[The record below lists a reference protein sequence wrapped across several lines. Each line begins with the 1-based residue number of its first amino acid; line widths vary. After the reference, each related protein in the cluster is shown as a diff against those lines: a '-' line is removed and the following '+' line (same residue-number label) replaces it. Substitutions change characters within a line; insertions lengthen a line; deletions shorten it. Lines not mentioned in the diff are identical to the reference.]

1 MFNLFLKIVNFLH
14 KPKLVSLGFFFIV
27 SLHAKDLAFFE
38 SKYDLNDIATS
49 FRWNRLID
57 KKNIN
62 LDQAQEYFLTFKN
75 GDVDHLQELKASL
88 KMLLDK
94 NTDVNKEFIC
104 KFPARAIFLS
114 NIFKELNPIDTS
126 FCKEYS
132 RWTGDNSID
141 DISFIYVNGYLE
153 NPASFFGHTLLKF
166 NSSKTIKANDLLNLS
181 LNYGAN
187 TGNDKAVPYVIRG
200 LTGQYKATL
209 QPEKFFRLSAQYQ
222 EFQMRDM
229 WEFKL
234 SLSNFEKDLLL
245 AFTFEMLKKEYIYYF
260 LSDNCAYRINRI
272 IGFAVGK
279 DPLPN
284 LLWSSPIDLL
294 HGLEKESLIDEPSH
308 FPSLYSQALESF
320 KALSIENKNLYK
332 EYFRSTDSIISNEDP
347 ELGYALLQNL
357 NYQKLKNFKKNKI
370 KAVTKIDNQRQQILL
385 NLKPKNI
392 DNYNYNAEPP
402 TVSNFPTKVSHILQF
417 NKLKYSNGPDK
428 FYSIKLEGSNFT
440 LLELDGYR
448 TKNSEFIF
456 LSPEISLYQDG
467 ARLKQLTL
475 FKILSLDDE
484 LIKLPNENKFSW
496 GVDSGIRQV
505 TSDCFPC
512 SQFFFEAMIGKTL
525 SLTNNISFTLM
536 PFLAVHENEQ
546 DRGET
551 SSGARLFSIYRLNKT
566 RMYFEIED
574 TNFSNAKSWN
584 STKYSFKLQQNI
596 DKSRSFRVEV
606 FKDDFAKGLMLSINK
621 YY

>member
-1 MFNLFLKIVNFLH
+1 M
-14 KPKLVSLGFFFIV
+14 GFFFVV

-38 SKYDLNDIATS
+38 SKYDLNDIASS

-75 GDVDHLQELKASL
+75 GDVDHTQELRASL
-88 KMLLDK
+88 KMLLNK
-94 NTDVNKEFIC
+94 NADLQKEFIC
-104 KFPARAIFLS
+104 QFPSRAIFLS
-114 NIFKELNPIDTS
+114 SILKELNPIDTS

-132 RWTGDNSID
+132 RWTEDNSID

-166 NSSKTIKANDLLNLS
+166 NSSKTNQANDLLNLS

-209 QPEKFFRLSAQYQ
+209 QPEKFFRHSAQYQ

-245 AFTFEMLKKEYIYYF
+245 AFTFEMLKKEYVYYF

-294 HGLEKESLIDEPSH
+294 HGLDKESLIDKPSH
-308 FPSLYSQALESF
+308 FPSLYSQALKSF
-320 KALSIENKNLYK
+320 EALSVKNKNLYK
-332 EYFRSTDSIISNEDP
+332 DYFRSTNSIISYADP

-357 NYQKLKNFKKNKI
+357 NYQKLKSFKNNKI
-370 KAVTKIDNQRQQILL
+370 KAVKKIDNQRQQILL

-392 DNYNYNAEPP
+392 GNFKYDAQPP
-402 TVSNFPTKVSHILQF
+402 TVSNFPTKVSHTLHSK
-417 NKLKYSNGPDK
+417 NLKYSNGPDK
-428 FYSIKLEGSNFT
+428 LYSIKIEGSNFT

-448 TKNSEFIF
+448 TKNSEFMF
-456 LSPEISLYQDG
+456 LSPEISLYKDG
-467 ARLKQLTL
+467 AKLTQLTL
-475 FKILSLDDE
+475 FKILSLDDA
-484 LIKLPNENKFSW
+484 LIKLPNEKKFSW

-505 TSDCFPC
+505 SSDCFPC
-512 SQFFFEAMIGKTL
+512 TQFFFEAMIGKTL
-525 SLTNNISFTLM
+525 SLTNNLSFVLM
-536 PFLAVHENEQ
+536 PFLAVHENKQ
-546 DRGET
+546 DRGEI
-551 SSGARLFSIYRLNKT
+551 SGGARLFSIYRLNKA

-574 TNFSNAKSWN
+574 TNFPNAKAWN
-584 STKYSFKLQQNI
+584 TSKYTFKLQQNI
-596 DKSRSFRVEV
+596 DKSRSFKVEV
-606 FKDDFAKGLMLSINK
+606 FKDDFAKGLMVSFNK